1 MEKYLYLDTN
11 ILSELA
17 KNKNW
22 WDSLKSFITD
32 ANLTLAVSG
41 AQLAELSDAIH
52 LHERIT
58 NLFWYVPTKAI
69 LTWDE
74 ILYKRLDER
83 NLYDPIEIGIFP
95 YLLRNMKDVNPKEK
109 FRIGLSSQKMKEARD
124 IQLSDAK
131 KMRAQ
136 ILKYKTNISPNS
148 HGKYIRKQAPEFARR
163 LTIQFCQNS
172 KDLSQKAR
180 VELVDLYHQAG
191 NKIDH
196 FQAIEVFAY
205 FIFYKYYI
213 AGHSGRKLSDFGDLF
228 HVFYLPFVSLGV
240 LEKGMTEILN
250 QIKRNH
256 FLLDNVRI
264 ENINFFRREILK
276 N

>member
-17 KNKNW
+17 KNENW
-22 WDSLKSFITD
+22 WDSLKLFITD

-41 AQLAELSDAIH
+41 AQLAELSDAVH
-52 LHERIT
+52 LHESIT
-58 NLFWYVPTKAI
+58 NLFWHVPTKAI

-74 ILYKRLDER
+74 ILYRRLDEG

-95 YLLRNMKDVNPKEK
+95 YLLRNMKDGNPKEQ

-131 KMRAQ
+131 KMQAQ
-136 ILKYKTNISPNS
+136 ILKNKVGFSPNS
-148 HGKYIRKQAPEFARR
+148 DGKYKPTQAPEFARQ
-163 LTIQFCQNS
+163 LTIQFCQTS
-172 KDLSQKAR
+172 KHLPKKAR
-180 VELVDLYHQAG
+180 AELVDLYNQAG

-196 FQAIEVFAY
+196 FKAIEVYAH

-213 AGHSGRKLSDFGDLF
+213 AGHSGKKLSDFGDLF
-228 HVFYLPFVSLGV
+228 HVFYMPFVSLAI
-240 LEKGMTEILN
+240 LEKGMAEILN
-250 QIKRNH
+250 QIKPNH
-256 FLLDNVRI
+256 SILDNVQI
-264 ENINFFRREILK
+264 ENIGYFRKEILK
-276 N
+276 I